1 MRRARQEDAK
11 EGMMAAPAKQSAEV
25 RAGLSELAA
34 ARAALR
40 QAIVVAFLF
49 SALVNIL
56 MLTAP
61 LYMLQVYDRVLV
73 SRSEETLLALTL
85 LMAFLFLV
93 MGVLDY
99 ARGRIMARVG
109 ARLQDRLDA
118 RVLTAAFRRLTIAPQ
133 DTAALAAQ
141 KDLDAIARFW
151 ASPVLLALF
160 DAPWAPFFAAAIF
173 VFHPWLGYLALG
185 GGLVIVGLS
194 WLNQQGTE
202 TPLQGA
208 NLAALS
214 AERQAENLKSDS
226 ELIQALGM
234 SGAAF
239 ARMKL
244 RRDQALE
251 AGLAASDLSGRY
263 TVAIK
268 TFRLFLQ
275 SAMLGLAAWLVLRQE
290 LSAGAMIAASI
301 LMGRALQPVEQAVGQ
316 WPVVTRARQAK
327 ARLAELLSQTPPL
340 PPRTELPRPRAA
352 LDVQGLTV
360 VPPGTGSPVL
370 RGLTFQLPPGQAL
383 GVIGPSGSG
392 KSSLARAL
400 TGVWRPAAGRIRLDG
415 ATLDQYDPDALGSYI
430 GYLPQRVTLFD
441 GTIADNIARL
451 RSGAEPGGIIAAAR
465 AAAAHEMILKLP
477 DGYDTQV
484 ASMGSR
490 LSGGQVQRIGLARA
504 LFGDPVLLIL
514 DEPNSNLDND
524 GSNALNQAIRT
535 AKARGASVL
544 IMAHRPAA
552 IQECDLLL
560 VMNEGAAAALGP
572 RDAVLRETVRNATD
586 IVRSAAPGGVA

>member
-1 MRRARQEDAK
+1 
-11 EGMMAAPAKQSAEV
+11 MAAPAKQSTEV

-34 ARAALR
+34 ARAASR

-118 RVLTAAFRRLTIAPQ
+118 RVLTAAFRRLTVAPQ

-173 VFHPWLGYLALG
+173 VFHPWLGLLALG
-185 GGLVIVGLS
+185 GGLVIVALS

-202 TPLQGA
+202 APLQGA

-239 ARMKL
+239 ARLKL
-244 RRDQALE
+244 RRDQALDS
-251 AGLAASDLSGRY
+251 GLAASDLSGRY
-263 TVAIK
+263 SVAIK

-327 ARLAELLSQTPPL
+327 ARLADLLAQTPPL
-340 PPRTELPRPRAA
+340 PPRTELPRPRAV

-360 VPPGTGSPVL
+360 VPPGTATPVL

-415 ATLDQYDPDALGSYI
+415 ATLDQYDPDALGSCI

-451 RSGAEPGGIIAAAR
+451 RSGADPGGIIAAAR
-465 AAAAHEMILKLP
+465 AAAAHEMILRLP

-484 ASMGSR
+484 ATMGSR
-490 LSGGQVQRIGLARA
+490 LSGGQIQRIGLARA
-504 LFGDPVLLIL
+504 LYGDPVLLIL

-560 VMNEGAAAALGP
+560 VMNEGAATALGP

-586 IVRSAAPGGVA
+586 LVRAAAPGGVA

>member
-1 MRRARQEDAK
+1 
-11 EGMMAAPAKQSAEV
+11 MADLVTKPADS

-34 ARAALR
+34 ARAASR
-40 QAIVVAFLF
+40 QAVLTAFVF
-49 SALVNIL
+49 SAFVNIL

-85 LMAFLFLV
+85 LMGFLFLV

-109 ARLQDRLDA
+109 ARLQQRLDA
-118 RVLTAAFRRLTIAPQ
+118 RVLSAAVRRLTVAPQ
-133 DTAALAAQ
+133 DTPALAAQ
-141 KDLDAIARFW
+141 RDLDAIARFW
-151 ASPVLLALF
+151 ASPVLLAMF

-173 VFHPWLGYLALG
+173 IFHPWLGYLAIG
-185 GGLVIVGLS
+185 GGVVIVALS
-194 WLNQQGTE
+194 WLNQQSTDG
-202 TPLQGA
+202 PLQTA

-214 AERQAENLKSDS
+214 AERQAENLKSEA

-234 SGAAF
+234 NGAAF
-239 ARMKL
+239 ARLKL
-244 RRDQALE
+244 RRDRSLD
-251 AGLAASDLSGRY
+251 AGLVASDAAGRY
-263 TVAIK
+263 GVLIK

-316 WPVVTRARQAK
+316 WSVVTRARQAK
-327 ARLAELLSQTPPL
+327 ARLAELLASTPP
-340 PPRTELPRPRAA
+340 PAPRTALPRPKA
-352 LDVQGLTV
+352 LVEVQGLTL
-360 VPPGTGSPVL
+360 VPPGGAAPVL
-370 RGLTFQLPPGQAL
+370 RGVSFRLPPGQAV

-400 TGVWRPAAGRIRLDG
+400 TGVWRPAAGKIRLDG
-415 ATLDQYDPDALGSYI
+415 ATLDQYDPDTLGSYI
-430 GYLPQRVTLFD
+430 GYLPQRVSLFD
-441 GTIADNIARL
+441 GTIAENIARL
-451 RSGAEPGGIIAAAR
+451 QSGVDPAGIVAAAR
-465 AAAAHEMILKLP
+465 AAAAHDMILKLP

-484 ASMGSR
+484 ATMGSR
-490 LSGGQVQRIGLARA
+490 LSGGQIQRIGLARA
-504 LFGDPVLLIL
+504 LYGDPVLLIL

-524 GSNALNQAIRT
+524 GSAALNQAIRS

-560 VMNEGAAAALGP
+560 VLNDGAVAAFGP
-572 RDAVLRETVRNATD
+572 RDAVLRETVRNAGE
-586 IVRSAAPGGVA
+586 IARSTAPGGVA

>member
-1 MRRARQEDAK
+1 MRRAWQEDAK
-11 EGMMAAPAKQSAEV
+11 EGTMPGPAKQSTE
-25 RAGLSELAA
+25 GLSELAA
-34 ARAALR
+34 ARAASR
-40 QAIVVAFLF
+40 QAIMVAFVF
-49 SALVNIL
+49 SALVNVL

-85 LMAFLFLV
+85 LMGFLFLV
-93 MGVLDY
+93 MGLLDH

-118 RVLTAAFRRLTIAPQ
+118 RVLTAAFRRLTVAPQ

-173 VFHPWLGYLALG
+173 VFHPWLGLLALG
-185 GGLVIVGLS
+185 GGLVILGLS

-202 TPLQGA
+202 APLQGA

-214 AERQAENLKSDS
+214 AERQAENLKADS

-234 SGAAF
+234 SRAAF
-239 ARMKL
+239 ARLKL
-244 RRDQALE
+244 RRDRALE
-251 AGLAASDLSGRY
+251 AGLVASDLSGRY
-263 TVAIK
+263 SVMIR

-327 ARLAELLSQTPPL
+327 ARLSDLLAQTPPL
-340 PPRTELPRPRAA
+340 PPRTELPRPRAV

-360 VPPGTGSPVL
+360 VPPGAATPVL
-370 RGLTFQLPPGQAL
+370 RGLSFQLPPGQAL

-400 TGVWRPAAGRIRLDG
+400 TAVWRPAAGRIRLDG
-415 ATLDQYDPDALGSYI
+415 ATLDQYDPDALGACI

-451 RSGAEPGGIIAAAR
+451 QAGADPAGIIAAAK

-477 DGYDTQV
+477 EGYDTQV
-484 ASMGSR
+484 ASIGSR

-504 LFGDPVLLIL
+504 LYGDPVLLIL

-560 VMNEGAAAALGP
+560 VMNDGAAAGFGP

-586 IVRSAAPGGVA
+586 IVRSATPGGVA

>member
-1 MRRARQEDAK
+1 
-11 EGMMAAPAKQSAEV
+11 MAAPAKQSTEV

-34 ARAALR
+34 ARAASR

-118 RVLTAAFRRLTIAPQ
+118 RVLTAAFRRLTVAPQ

-160 DAPWAPFFAAAIF
+160 DAPWAPVFAAAIF

-185 GGLVIVGLS
+185 GGLVIVALS

-202 TPLQGA
+202 APLQGA

-239 ARMKL
+239 ARLKL
-244 RRDQALE
+244 RRDQALDS
-251 AGLAASDLSGRY
+251 GLAASDLSGRY
-263 TVAIK
+263 SVAIK

-327 ARLAELLSQTPPL
+327 ARLAELLAQTPPL
-340 PPRTELPRPRAA
+340 PPRTELPRPRAV

-360 VPPGTGSPVL
+360 VPPGTATPVL

-415 ATLDQYDPDALGSYI
+415 ATLDQYDPDALGSCI

-451 RSGAEPGGIIAAAR
+451 RSGADPGGIIAAAK
-465 AAAAHEMILKLP
+465 AAAAHEMILRLP

-484 ASMGSR
+484 ATMGSR
-490 LSGGQVQRIGLARA
+490 LSGGQIQRIGLARA
-504 LFGDPVLLIL
+504 LYGDPVLLIL

-586 IVRSAAPGGVA
+586 LVRSAAPGGVA